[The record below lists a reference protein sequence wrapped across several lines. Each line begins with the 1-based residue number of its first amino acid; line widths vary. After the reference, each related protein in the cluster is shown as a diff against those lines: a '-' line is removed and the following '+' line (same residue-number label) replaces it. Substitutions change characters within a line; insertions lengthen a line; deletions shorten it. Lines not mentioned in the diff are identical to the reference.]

1 LCREIAARTVTTFR
15 EVPTVSAA
23 IPAGFGPILRSS
35 PFLDSIGPLYSRG
48 SGGEMVIGL
57 RVEKRHTN
65 ARGALHGGVVTT
77 LADVALGYA
86 LATSTEP
93 PTPMVTVSLSVDF
106 VGAAQVGDWIET
118 RVEVQKLGS
127 RLAFAN
133 ASFTVGGERIARA
146 SGVFLVVKRPAE
158 ER

>member
-1 LCREIAARTVTTFR
+1 MST
-15 EVPTVSAA
+15 A
-23 IPAGFGPILRSS
+23 IPTGFGPIHRSS
-35 PFLDSIGPLYSRG
+35 PFLDSIGPLYSKG

-65 ARGALHGGVVTT
+65 ARGALHGGVVSTI
-77 LADVALGYA
+77 ADIALGYA
-86 LATSTEP
+86 LATSSEP

-118 RVEVQKLGS
+118 RVDIQKLGS

-133 ASFTVGGERIARA
+133 ASFDAGGERIARA
-146 SGVFLVVKRPAE
+146 SGVFLVTRTSAPEAGE
-158 ER
+158 GRG